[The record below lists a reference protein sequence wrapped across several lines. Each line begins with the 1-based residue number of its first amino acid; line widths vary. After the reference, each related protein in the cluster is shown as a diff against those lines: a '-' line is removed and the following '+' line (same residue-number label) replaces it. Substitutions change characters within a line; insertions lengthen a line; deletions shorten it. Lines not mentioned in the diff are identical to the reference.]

1 MTMNDS
7 LKLVQGFVH
16 AIEVR
21 DRATIERS
29 LADDARQIFPMAGG
43 GWTGLAAVFEGKSEV
58 LDYTFGLF
66 DNFSSLV
73 WTHKDWTVSA
83 DGSRVFM
90 QAKSEAVVAY
100 SQKPYRNTYVTR
112 FDVADG
118 KITRVVEYA
127 ISALF
132 EATGIVPG
140 ETMMRAIG
148 RAQNMPE
155 DASVD

>member
-1 MTMNDS
+1 MTIESS
-7 LKLVQGFVH
+7 LALVQGFVH

-29 LADDARQIFPMAGG
+29 LAEDAKQVFPMAGG
-43 GWTGLAAVFEGKSEV
+43 GWTGLAAVFEGKAEV

-73 WTHKDWTVSA
+73 WTHKDWTVSS

-132 EATGIVPG
+132 EATGIVPS

-148 RAQNMPE
+148 RAQSMSE
-155 DASVD
+155 HASVG